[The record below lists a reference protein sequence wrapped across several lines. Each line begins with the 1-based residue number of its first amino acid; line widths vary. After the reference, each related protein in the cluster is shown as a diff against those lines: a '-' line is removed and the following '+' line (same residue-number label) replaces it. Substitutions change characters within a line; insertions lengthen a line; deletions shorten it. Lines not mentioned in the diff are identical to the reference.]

1 MVPEYEKPPSLVD
14 LATRLSDLGYWVV
27 PIPAGCKGPTVAGW
41 QNLRLNSETIPDYF
55 QQSGMLVGILHNNVL
70 ALDIDVYDEKLS
82 NAITAEGLRRFPGAL
97 ERVGQAPKSALFL
110 RMEEPG
116 FKAHNT
122 GKYEKDGKSA
132 QVEVRSVSRQIVA
145 YGRHPETKQPY
156 RWPRGE
162 LWATPR
168 EDLPE
173 ARREEIEQF
182 RNWCEDKI
190 KKWAGV
196 TDPKIIDLGLHT
208 SRQFVDERP
217 SVETFKEALSFVPSS
232 VGYDDWLSGLM
243 GIHDFYNGSLEGLE
257 CAKEWSAAYADYN
270 PREVETKW
278 KSFEPGKGTTFKS
291 VLWLAKQNGA
301 DLSEMAR
308 REHGA
313 AEPAAQAMQAQ
324 VPSAITTA
332 EVEDDKAPTWPTP
345 LTEFDELA
353 LPRREWVYGTS
364 YIRKYVSVVAAAG
377 GIGKT
382 SLSIVEALSICTGK
396 SLLGELVKEQCNVW
410 NINLEDPRSEM
421 LMRTLSAM
429 KHYGLTKSDV
439 EGKLFLDGE
448 DDIQITIAAEGRD
461 GLTKNEAL
469 LHYMRDKI
477 IENKI
482 GVVIID
488 PFVSTHLVNE
498 NSNASIQAVVAM
510 FRDLARQTKAAL
522 VLVHHTRKGNGE
534 DANID
539 SVRGAGSLIGAA
551 RSARVINRVSK
562 EDAERLGVSA
572 KEAAGI
578 FRVDDGKANLAPPA
592 DEAVYRRMIGVQLD
606 NGEWV
611 GVATPF
617 VLPDE
622 WSGMSEAVTNEI
634 LSQIN
639 KGPVRDTDGEEYF
652 SSRPQDKAR
661 WVGKVIT
668 DFPFAKAEDF
678 KTEGQAKSIIRQ
690 WLKSGLL
697 EEIEYY
703 SAAQR
708 KDRKGVAATGRVG
721 DQ

>member
-1 MVPEYEKPPSLVD
+1 MVPEYKRPENIVD
-14 LATRLSDLGYWVV
+14 LATRLSDLGYWPV
-27 PIPAGCKGPTVAGW
+27 PIPSGCKGPTISGW
-41 QNLRLNSETIPDYF
+41 QNLRLNFDTIPDYF
-55 QQSGMLVGILHNNVL
+55 TETGMLVGILHNNIL
-70 ALDIDVYDEKLS
+70 ALDIDVYDEDLAS
-82 NAITAEGLRRFPGAL
+82 AIVAEGMRRFPGAL
-97 ERVGQAPKSALFL
+97 ERIGQAPKSALFL

-122 GKYEKDGKSA
+122 AKYEKDGKSA
-132 QVEVRSVSRQIVA
+132 QVEVRSVSRQIVV
-145 YGRHPETKQPY
+145 YGKHPDTGQPY

-162 LWATPR
+162 LWSTPR
-168 EDLPE
+168 YDLPE
-173 ARREEIEQF
+173 ANRDEIEQF
-182 RNWCEDKI
+182 RDWCEDKI
-190 KKWAGV
+190 KRWSGV
-196 TDPKIIDLGLHT
+196 SDPKIIDLGLQYG
-208 SRQFVDERP
+208 RQFADERP
-217 SVETFKEALSFVPSS
+217 SVETFKEALSFVSS
-232 VGYDDWLSGLM
+232 NVGYEDWLSGLM
-243 GIHDFYNGSLEGLE
+243 GIHDFYNGSAEGLE
-257 CAKEWSAAYADYN
+257 CAKQWSASYPDYS

-278 KSFEPGKGTTFKS
+278 KSFETGKGTTYKS

-308 REHGA
+308 KQSAA
-313 AEPAAQAMQAQ
+313 AEPAAQAMQSQ
-324 VPSAITTA
+324 VPSAA
-332 EVEDDKAPTWPTP
+332 PPEADEDAAPTWPTP
-345 LTEFDELA
+345 LTEFDEMA

-396 SLLGELVKEQCNVW
+396 PLMGETVKEQCNVW

-429 KHYGLTKSDV
+429 KHYGLSKVDV
-439 EGKLFLDGE
+439 AGKLFMDGE
-448 DDIQITIAAEGRD
+448 DDIQITLAAEGRD
-461 GLTKNEAL
+461 GLTKNDAL
-469 LHYMRDKI
+469 LNYMRDKI
-477 IENKI
+477 IENNI

-510 FRDLARQTKAAL
+510 FRDLARQTKASL

-551 RSARVINRVSK
+551 RSARVINKVSK

-592 DEAVYRRMIGVQLD
+592 EEALYRRMIGVQLD

-617 VLPDE
+617 KLPDE
-622 WSGMSEAVTNEI
+622 WQGMTDSVTNEI
-634 LSQIN
+634 LRQIN
-639 KGPVRDTDGEEYF
+639 AGPAREDDSEEYF

-668 DFPFAKAEDF
+668 DYPFPKAEDF
-678 KTEGQAKSIIRQ
+678 KTDGQAKAIIRQ

-703 SAAQR
+703 SASQR
-708 KDRKGVAATGRVG
+708 KERKGVAATGRVG